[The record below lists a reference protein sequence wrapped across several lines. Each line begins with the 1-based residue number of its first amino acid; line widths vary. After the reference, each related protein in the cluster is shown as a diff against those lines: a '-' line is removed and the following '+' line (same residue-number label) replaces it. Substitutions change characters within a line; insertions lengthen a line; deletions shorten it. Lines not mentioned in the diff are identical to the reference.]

1 MELRVDRDLPHGAGG
16 TRVLAGPA
24 LVAPLE
30 STIVTLDG
38 TRLDRAAIALI
49 PARTPHVLELPA
61 RGAVAVATLVLD
73 DATRAAAVRD
83 YAPYIDAR
91 RFADVLAA
99 PRILPRT
106 RWVDELV
113 QRYIFE
119 REVCAKPAS
128 RAARF
133 LEAELAKEV
142 YFLGCEQLAQRT
154 RTSVLHE
161 GASVAVRARAWIEEH
176 LFEPFRIET
185 LVAMCGASES
195 TVLRAFRKEHGVAP
209 VVYLRRRRLEEAM
222 QLLETGR
229 YAVTEVATRVGYDN
243 PSAFAAAFR
252 EQFGESP
259 SRVRSALDPAA
270 LLPAHG
276 APPTTGSR
284 ARQRPASS
292 ARASRPARPARAAPR
307 RRRARASSRD

>member
-1 MELRVDRDLPHGAGG
+1 MELRVDRDTSASG

-38 TRLDRAAIALI
+38 RRLDRASIALV

-61 RGAVAVATLVLD
+61 HGAIAVATLIFD
-73 DATRAAAVRD
+73 DATRAAALRD
-83 YAPYIDAR
+83 YAPYIDAH
-91 RFADVLAA
+91 RFAEVVAV

-119 REVCAKPAS
+119 REVCEKPGS

-133 LEAELAKEV
+133 LEAELAKEL
-142 YFLGCEQLAQRT
+142 YFLGSEQLARRT
-154 RTSVLHE
+154 RASVLHE

-176 LFEPFRIET
+176 LFEPFHIEA
-185 LVAMCGASES
+185 LVAQCGASAS
-195 TVLRAFRKEHGVAP
+195 TVLRAFRKEHGIAP

-222 QLLETGR
+222 QMLESGR
-229 YAVTEVATRVGYDN
+229 YAVTEVATRIGYDN

-252 EQFGESP
+252 DQFGVPP
-259 SRVRSALDPAA
+259 SSVRPALDPAT

-276 APPTTGSR
+276 APPVTGPR
-284 ARQRPASS
+284 TRPRPASS
-292 ARASRPARPARAAPR
+292 GSTARRARPGRAARR
-307 RRRARASSRD
+307 RRRARASSPD